1 MHVYASCHN
10 EQHTAFL
17 QQTCITMCSSAY
29 GLCST
34 VIPLASAA
42 VLAEL
47 WQHMSFHLTGF
58 KHTVQIQTICHN
70 EQHTALLQET
80 CITLCSSAYAM
91 CSSVIPLASA
101 AVLAELWQHM
111 SFHLTGFKHTVQIQT
126 ICQNEQHTA
135 FLQQTA
141 L

>member
-1 MHVYASCHN
+1 MSFHLTSFKHTVQMHASCHN

-47 WQHMSFHLTGF
+47 QQHMSFHLTGF
-58 KHTVQIQTICHN
+58 KHTVQRQTICH
-70 EQHTALLQET
+70 
-80 CITLCSSAYAM
+80 
-91 CSSVIPLASA
+91 
-101 AVLAELWQHM
+101 
-111 SFHLTGFKHTVQIQT
+111 
-126 ICQNEQHTA
+126 NEQHTA